1 MLCQY
6 AATSGIMF
14 FSPLTLFDH
23 MRQCDTPAMLSAV
36 RGSGHIHLIT
46 MVLALLSSPWHCYT
60 VIELRSYMSWK
71 MLLGVRTNTD
81 SPCKINSTPNL
92 LSHGAQHRWLLTRLT
107 ASRFKG
113 NHFICDVL
121 VCKQTWLETVSKWGE
136 MVQSTTSFILNIPM
150 IFLLSLDIIHGGGE
164 MCGKIRLDSECWCDA
179 RYRACVTLSPGIHTI
194 RDHQRMMTILKCEWT
209 RKQFTM
215 RTRGSKPNVMVDFL
229 PEQLS
234 CANYQR

>member
-1 MLCQY
+1 
-6 AATSGIMF
+6 
-14 FSPLTLFDH
+14 
-23 MRQCDTPAMLSAV
+23 
-36 RGSGHIHLIT
+36 
-46 MVLALLSSPWHCYT
+46 
-60 VIELRSYMSWK
+60 MSWK

-229 PEQLS
+229 SEQLS

>member
-1 MLCQY
+1 
-6 AATSGIMF
+6 MF

-23 MRQCDTPAMLSAV
+23 MRHPRDAV
-36 RGSGHIHLIT
+36 CG
-46 MVLALLSSPWHCYT
+46 PWLWPHPSLDT
-60 VIELRSYMSWK
+60 VIELRSYTSWK

-121 VCKQTWLETVSKWGE
+121 VCKQTWLETVSKLGE

-164 MCGKIRLDSECWCDA
+164 MCGKIRLDSECWCDS

-215 RTRGSKPNVMVDFL
+215 RTRRSKPNVMVDFF

-234 CANYQR
+234 SANYQRQYWLETLNWNYADHGRRGMIL